1 MPTAHKVTD
10 ANKPSNTD
18 DTSRQTAP
26 SVHLEGFADAIPTPM
41 VTAAPKPSSPTTP
54 ASPPPAAVAP
64 SVPSPSQ
71 QVEKARHA
79 SSQFLQSALLS
90 TLEASYT
97 AIQSER
103 DALQSRLSAALATVD
118 SLTLENA
125 TLKSSKDETAEL
137 LQNQGKK
144 WRSEVENER
153 ELRGEMEKKL
163 RWSEERMDRLEA
175 EGESLRGEIR

>member
-1 MPTAHKVTD
+1 M
-10 ANKPSNTD
+10 
-18 DTSRQTAP
+18 
-26 SVHLEGFADAIPTPM
+26 
-41 VTAAPKPSSPTTP
+41 
-54 ASPPPAAVAP
+54 
-64 SVPSPSQ
+64 
-71 QVEKARHA
+71 
-79 SSQFLQSALLS
+79 
-90 TLEASYT
+90 
-97 AIQSER
+97 
-103 DALQSRLSAALATVD
+103 QSRLSAALATVD